1 VQVIKPRGVHIIV
14 LGNEKGG
21 TGKSTTA
28 MHVAVSI
35 QKQGFR
41 VGALDLDTRQR
52 SLTRYLENR
61 EAYTV
66 GRGVGWTIPE
76 HLVATPSVLPDVR
89 DREREDAELLDSL
102 VGRLEQNNDFVVIDC
117 PGGRTHFSQLAHA
130 MANTLLTPLN
140 DSFVDLDLLAQV
152 NPDTYAVE
160 KLSFYA
166 ESVWDGRKQRAASGL
181 SSIDWV
187 VIRNRISTI
196 HSKNRQRMDAALQ
209 SLQKRIAFRYVS
221 GLSDRVIYRELFL
234 KGLTLLDLKEIDDG
248 PKLTMSHV
256 AARYEVRKLL
266 GDLNLPGW
274 QVP

>member
-28 MHVAVSI
+28 MHLAVSI
-35 QKQGFR
+35 QKKGFR
-41 VGALDLDTRQR
+41 VGILDLDTRQR

-76 HLVATPSVLPDVR
+76 HLVATPSDLSDVR
-89 DREREDAELLDSL
+89 ECEREEAELLDSL
-102 VGRLEQNNDFVVIDC
+102 VGRLEKANDFVVIDC
-117 PGGRTHFSQLAHA
+117 PGGRTHFSMLAHA
-130 MANTLLTPLN
+130 MANTLLTPMN
-140 DSFVDLDLLAQV
+140 DSFVDLDLLARV
-152 NPDTYAVE
+152 NPDTYAVD

-166 ESVWDGRKQRAASGL
+166 ESVWDSRKQRAASGL
-181 SSIDWV
+181 PSLDWV
-187 VIRNRISTI
+187 VIRNRISTT

-221 GLSDRVIYRELFL
+221 GLSDRVIYRELFP
-234 KGLTLLDLKEIDDG
+234 KGLTLVDLKDVDDG

-256 AARYEVRKLL
+256 AARYELRKLL
-266 GDLNLPGW
+266 DDLGLPGW
-274 QVP
+274 QD

>member
-1 VQVIKPRGVHIIV
+1 MQVIKRRAVHIIV

-28 MHVAVSI
+28 MHLTVSI

-41 VGALDLDTRQR
+41 VGVLDLDTRQR

-61 EAYTV
+61 EAYNI
-66 GRGVGWTIPE
+66 GHGVGWTIPE
-76 HLVATPSVLPDVR
+76 HLVATPSELPDVQ
-89 DREREDAELLDSL
+89 EREQEESELLDSL
-102 VGRLEQNNDFVVIDC
+102 IGQLEKDNDYVVVDC

-130 MANTLLTPLN
+130 MANTLLTPMN

-152 NPDTYAVE
+152 NPDTYAVD

-166 ESVWDGRKQRAASGL
+166 ESVWDSRKQRAASGL
-181 SSIDWV
+181 PSIDWV
-187 VIRNRISTI
+187 VIRNRISTT
-196 HSKNRQRMDAALQ
+196 HSKNRQRMDTALK

-221 GLSDRVIYRELFL
+221 GLSDRVIYRELFP
-234 KGLTLLDLKEIDDG
+234 KGLTLVDLKDIDDG

-256 AARYEVRKLL
+256 AARYELRKLIDQL
-266 GDLNLPGW
+266 SLPGW
-274 QVP
+274 HG